1 MEDGLGGAGTRIS
14 TWAILGLRRPLR
26 HLSGDVKEASGY
38 EFTVMKKK
46 SGLLIRN
53 LVILKCY
60 LDHRVKGELDK
71 ANGVFRPL

>member
-38 EFTVMKKK
+38 EFTVMKKVWTADKK
-46 SGLLIRN
+46 SGDTEMLLRSP
-53 LVILKCY
+53 
-60 LDHRVKGELDK
+60 GER
-71 ANGVFRPL
+71 GVGQSKRGL